1 MSMELPAGV
10 IGVIRCDSA
19 EECET
24 IALGFARGG
33 VDAVEITFTVPDA
46 AQVIA
51 AVRDRVDVPLGG
63 GTVRDLATC
72 AAAAAAGATFVVSP
86 DTDAAVVAEAH
97 RLGMAA
103 VPGALTP
110 NEVAAAIRAGAD
122 AIKLFPVEALG
133 GVEHV
138 AALDGPYP
146 GCRWVVSGGVEPD
159 RVAAYRAA
167 GCHAICL
174 GGALWTAAE
183 ARAGDVDAIARR
195 TRDVLALSA
204 A

>member
-1 MSMELPAGV
+1 MSMELPAGI

-19 EECET
+19 EETET

-33 VDAVEITFTVPDA
+33 VDAVEITFTVPNA

-51 AVRDRVDVPLGG
+51 ALRGRVDVPVGG
-63 GTVRDLATC
+63 GTVRDVATC
-72 AAAAAAGATFVVSP
+72 AEAAAAGAQFIVSP
-86 DTDAAVVAEAH
+86 DLDPAVVAEAH
-97 RLGMAA
+97 RRGLAA

-122 AIKLFPVEALG
+122 AIKLFPIEALG

-138 AALDGPYP
+138 EALDGPYP
-146 GCRWVVSGGVEPD
+146 GCRWVVSGGVEPE

-167 GCHAICL
+167 GCHAVCL
-174 GGALWTAAE
+174 GGALWSAE
-183 ARAGDVDAIARR
+183 AARAGDVDAIARQ
-195 TRDVLALSA
+195 TRAALALSA